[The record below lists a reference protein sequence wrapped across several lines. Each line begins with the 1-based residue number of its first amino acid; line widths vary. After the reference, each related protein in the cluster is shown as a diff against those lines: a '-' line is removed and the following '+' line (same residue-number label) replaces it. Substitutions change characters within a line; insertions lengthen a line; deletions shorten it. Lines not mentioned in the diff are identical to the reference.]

1 MKVSLIVASGVHQ
14 GKAIP
19 VAGAQFLIGRDPSC
33 QLRPASQAIS
43 KQHCGFLVRDG
54 KVFAIDYGS
63 TNGTSINDEALAANV
78 EREVNDG
85 DRVKA
90 GPLDFTISIAKTK
103 PSDATPLPA
112 AMKPVSGPAV
122 QKLKEAATG
131 SKPAQP
137 KVPAKAPANAD
148 SEDDIAAMML
158 GMGEDDAPSSGT
170 PYVPEGSTIMEMP
183 AAMLDPN
190 APKKD
195 EPAAA
200 KPTVQGSSNAAE
212 ELLRKY
218 MRRPR

>member
-1 MKVSLIVASGVHQ
+1 MKISLVVASGVHQ
-14 GKAIP
+14 GKTIP
-19 VAGAQFLIGRDPSC
+19 VAGAKFLIGRDPSC

-63 TNGTSINDEALAANV
+63 TNGTSINDEQLTANV
-78 EREVNDG
+78 EHEVRDG
-85 DRVKA
+85 DRIKA
-90 GPLDFTISIAKTK
+90 GPLDFTMSISLPK

-112 AMKPVSGPAV
+112 ALKPVSGPAV

-137 KVPAKAPANAD
+137 KAPAKTD

-158 GMGEDDAPSSGT
+158 GMGDDDAPA
-170 PYVPEGSTIMEMP
+170 PAAVPEGSTIMEMP
-183 AAMLDPN
+183 VSMLDS
-190 APKKD
+190 ATQDTKKD
-195 EPAAA
+195 EKNPA
-200 KPTVQGSSNAAE
+200 KVTQEGSSNAAS